1 MSVINNFYF
10 YLNILCLVG
19 QGITQIIFISHLTG
33 KKRSISKIFLYLLLL
48 FIIEFISA
56 KLHFPAILSIIIE
69 IFALYFISRFLLKNQ
84 RLLSCVS
91 AIFAIYISQLSFGI
105 INAIEG
111 ILFPILFSA
120 FIETPF
126 YYLMPILA
134 TLIAFF
140 LCICCYVFILKILSQ
155 ADLTGVY
162 QMPYIGLLL
171 FPILFF
177 FATELY
183 ILNTFYQSLSTVS
196 SFSEAG
202 KHGAL
207 LFLQILG
214 LAALLCTLYAYRS
227 LCRNFQAQTELQLL
241 SQTIKAQK
249 IYISE
254 AQIRCEQTRAFR
266 HDIQNHL
273 MIISA
278 LLNQKKLDESLIY
291 LQKLKI
297 QSDALSEIYH
307 TGNAIIDVLLGE
319 KLRHAMTDKIS
330 IDLSLRLP
338 EICQIDDFDWCVIF
352 ANALDNAI
360 KACQSIS
367 ENQGNRFIRIAGEQ
381 QGDFYLLTFE
391 NTCLDTP
398 MSSPGIGL
406 SNIKF
411 IAEKYH
417 GTIQIEKSDAYFSL
431 NVLLNIS

>member
-1 MSVINNFYF
+1 MSVINDFYF

-19 QGITQIIFISHLTG
+19 QGIPQIIFVSCLTR
-33 KKRSISKIFLYLLLL
+33 KKQSISKIFIYLLLL
-48 FIIEFISA
+48 FIIEFVST
-56 KLHFPAILSIIIE
+56 KFGFPQILSITIE
-69 IFALYFISRFLLKNQ
+69 ILALYSVNRFILKNQ

-91 AIFAIYISQLSFGI
+91 AILAIYISQLSFGI
-105 INAIEG
+105 INAIEA
-111 ILFPILFSA
+111 ILFSIL
-120 FIETPF
+120 FSDSIKTLL
-126 YYLMPILA
+126 YYLLPILA

-140 LCICCYVFILKILSQ
+140 ICISCYVFILKILSQ
-155 ADLTGVY
+155 TDLKGAY
-162 QMPYIGLLL
+162 QTPYIGLLL

-177 FATELY
+177 FATESY
-183 ILNTFYQSLSTVS
+183 ILSTFYQSISTVS
-196 SFSEAG
+196 SLSEIG

-214 LAALLCTLYAYRS
+214 LAALLCTLYAYQF
-227 LCRNFQAQTELQLL
+227 LYRNLQTQMELQLL
-241 SQTIKAQK
+241 SQTIKAQR

-254 AQIRCEQTRAFR
+254 AQARCEQTRAFR

-278 LLNQKKLDESLIY
+278 LLNQKKLNESLIY

-297 QSDALSEIYH
+297 QSDALSEIYQ
-307 TGNAIIDVLLGE
+307 TGNAIVDVLLGE
-319 KLRHAMTDKIS
+319 KLGHAMADKIAV
-330 IDLSLRLP
+330 DLSLRLP
-338 EICQIDDFDWCVIF
+338 EPCQIDDFDWCVIF

-360 KACQSIS
+360 KACQSVS
-367 ENQGNRFIRIAGEQ
+367 ENRFIRITGEQ

-391 NTCLDTP
+391 NACSNTP
-398 MSSPGIGL
+398 MLSPGIGL

-431 NVLLNIS
+431 NILLNIS